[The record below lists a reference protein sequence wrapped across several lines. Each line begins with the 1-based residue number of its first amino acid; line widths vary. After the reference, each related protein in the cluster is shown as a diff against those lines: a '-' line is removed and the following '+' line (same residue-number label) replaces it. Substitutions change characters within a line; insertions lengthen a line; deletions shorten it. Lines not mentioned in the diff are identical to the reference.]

1 MKGTFM
7 AFIMLN
13 CQILDR
19 PSLSK
24 AAIFL
29 ELVFSYDVIFSNTP
43 LIKTWSPDYP
53 ITQIIQILD
62 SVWQSWMHESLCDFW
77 DEAQTFW
84 LRSGHAA

>member
-43 LIKTWSPDYP
+43 LIKT
-53 ITQIIQILD
+53 
-62 SVWQSWMHESLCDFW
+62 
-77 DEAQTFW
+77 
-84 LRSGHAA
+84 